1 MENIGNNKPTNQ
13 KRMSFLEYLQKTKDA
28 KKRMKNV
35 KGCEGTPIRV
45 VKDSIVEH
53 HAVNPSSS
61 ALEYAVTFTKA
72 KENESESDQKSK
84 KADKED
90 KDKGR
95 EPGE

>member
-1 MENIGNNKPTNQ
+1 MENTGNNKPTNQTNQ

-35 KGCEGTPIRV
+35 KGCEGTTIRV

-53 HAVNPSSS
+53 RDVNPSSS
-61 ALEYAVTFTKA
+61 ALEYAVTFTRA
-72 KENESESDQKSK
+72 KENESDQNSK
-84 KADKED
+84 KQD
-90 KDKGR
+90 KDEGR

>member
-1 MENIGNNKPTNQ
+1 MENTGNNKPTNQTNQ

-61 ALEYAVTFTKA
+61 ALEYAVTFTRA
-72 KENESESDQKSK
+72 KRDQKST

-90 KDKGR
+90 KDNGR

>member
-72 KENESESDQKSK
+72 KENESDQNSK
-84 KADKED
+84 KQD
-90 KDKGR
+90 KDEGR

>member
-1 MENIGNNKPTNQ
+1 MENTGNNKPTNQTNQ

-35 KGCEGTPIRV
+35 KGCEGTTIRV

-53 HAVNPSSS
+53 RDVNPSSS

-72 KENESESDQKSK
+72 KENESDQTSK
-84 KADKED
+84 KED